1 MAVKEYVDKSSFW
14 ISTVTKTIFL
24 NLTRS
29 IWKKTKSS
37 FWGYLSSWCWWF
49 PVQWDP
55 SGCGKPCC
63 SRPQV
68 RKRYPFASSTWD
80 KARWSSCVSAAGT
93 SGGCGNSLAL
103 ICAPFSCSMKLS
115 KIILFLSFLYGRV
128 NRVSKTWILIFM
140 LHWPRKLSWIYR
152 PCRPCWPFF
161 LNSLPILFSLFSCHL
176 IYYSWS
182 LFPFP

>member
-1 MAVKEYVDKSSFW
+1 MFISSLC
-14 ISTVTKTIFL
+14 ISTVTKTIIL

-63 SRPQV
+63 SWLQV
-68 RKRYPFASSTWD
+68 WKRYPFASSTWG
-80 KARWSSCVSAAGT
+80 KAWWSSYVSAEGT
-93 SGGCGNSLAL
+93 SEGCGKSWAW
-103 ICAPFSCSMKLS
+103 IYTPFGCSMKLAD
-115 KIILFLSFLYGRV
+115 IILFLSLLYGRV
-128 NRVSKTWILIFM
+128 SRVSKIWILFFM
-140 LHWPRKLSWIYR
+140 VHWSRKLSWIYR

-161 LNSLPILFSLFSCHL
+161 LNSLPIRFSLFSCHL
-176 IYYSWS
+176 IYYYWS